1 MLTKIDHTTL
11 IDNFDLFLADFNFT
25 WSDWLEWDRSQWIS
39 SFSMILFRRFANFEH
54 ALEDY
59 CEHFAD
65 SYRPAFECMEP

>member
-11 IDNFDLFLADFNFT
+11 IENFDLLLADFNFT
-25 WSDWLEWDRSQWIS
+25 CLDWLEADSSHLIS

-59 CEHFAD
+59 CEHFA
-65 SYRPAFECMEP
+65 E